1 MNEEKI
7 GEMRMKDNTDT
18 FLNKLQ
24 QASTDLD
31 SVKSSFS
38 KGMEDLAKIQSM
50 LNLDGLTK
58 MDSMIRSFED
68 RLSDSE
74 RRREE
79 AVDGARR
86 YSMELEKEKDRL
98 VKLWDAYKN
107 QEESLSMQE
116 KRVAEVE
123 EKLRTT
129 DQVKMQFEQDATAR
143 IRTLTQKLEDREQDV
158 QQVADLREQVMR
170 FDTIR
175 TQLEENVDRMRSDLI
190 TKDEV
195 IRSLENQVDELA
207 KFQQFAEFK
216 TKFEEVSTEYE
227 KEKERLTKL
236 FRLYE
241 ETEAENKT
249 IKQELHEWQ
258 SWFDSNEELFTKLFS
273 SVEHLKHR
281 STNLATTAAMTD
293 EDIEIPPSL
302 EQRQDQ
308 PEKPKRRLRFRK

>member
-1 MNEEKI
+1 MSEEKV
-7 GEMRMKDNTDT
+7 GNMRMKETKDT

-31 SVKSSFS
+31 SIKSSFS
-38 KGMEDLAKIQSM
+38 KGMDDLSKIQSI

-58 MDSMIRSFED
+58 MDTMIRSFED

-79 AVDGARR
+79 AVEGARR

-107 QEESLSMQE
+107 QEESLSIQE
-116 KRVAEVE
+116 KRVAELE
-123 EKLRTT
+123 ETLRSTE
-129 DQVKMQFEQDATAR
+129 QAKMQFEQDATAR
-143 IRTLTQKLEDREQDV
+143 IRTLTQKLEEQNHSL
-158 QQVADLREQVMR
+158 QQLDDLRQQVMR

-175 TQLEENVDRMRSDLI
+175 TQLEENVERMRSDLI
-190 TKDEV
+190 TKDDA
-195 IRSLENQVDELA
+195 IRSLERQVEELA
-207 KFQQFAEFK
+207 KFEQFAEFK
-216 TKFEEVSTEYE
+216 TKFEEVSTEFE

-249 IKQELHEWQ
+249 IKQELHDWQ
-258 SWFDSNEELFTKLFS
+258 SWFDSNEEIFTKLFT

-281 STNLATTAAMTD
+281 GTESTTATMTD
-293 EDIEIPPSL
+293 DDVEIPPSV
-302 EQRQDQ
+302 EERQDQ
-308 PEKPKRRLRFRK
+308 KEKPKRKLRFRK

>member
-1 MNEEKI
+1 V
-7 GEMRMKDNTDT
+7 GEMRMKDTKDT

-31 SVKSSFS
+31 SIKSSFS
-38 KGMEDLAKIQSM
+38 KGMDDLSKIQTI

-58 MDSMIRSFED
+58 MDTMIRSFED

-79 AVDGARR
+79 AVEGARR

-107 QEESLSMQE
+107 QEESLSTQE
-116 KRVAEVE
+116 KCVAELE
-123 EKLRTT
+123 EKIRSTE
-129 DQVKMQFEQDATAR
+129 QAKMQFEQDATAR
-143 IRTLTQKLEDREQDV
+143 IRTLTQKLEEQNHSI
-158 QQVADLREQVMR
+158 QQVEDLRQQVMR

-175 TQLEENVDRMRSDLI
+175 TQLEENVDHMRSDLI
-190 TKDEV
+190 AKDDV
-195 IRSLENQVDELA
+195 IRSLETQVDELG

-249 IKQELHEWQ
+249 IKQELHDWQ
-258 SWFDSNEELFTKLFS
+258 SWFDSNEELFAKLFS
-273 SVEHLKHR
+273 SVEHLKQR
-281 STNLATTAAMTD
+281 STNPTTAAMAD

-302 EQRQDQ
+302 EERQDSKD
-308 PEKPKRRLRFRK
+308 KPKRRLRFRK